1 MQDLRAVDLE
11 VWSLAQQEE
20 KRQANKVRLIASENY
35 VSHAVREASASV
47 FTNKYSEGYPGRRY
61 YEGQQ
66 NVDPLEELARQRAR
80 DVFGVKYVNVQ
91 PYSGSPANLAV
102 YFALLDPGDTFMG
115 QHLTH
120 GGHLTHG
127 WKANFSATYYNSVPY
142 HLNSD
147 GLIDYDE
154 IEKLAKEHRPK
165 LLISGASAYSRV
177 IDWERLAEIAHSV
190 DAYLLADIAHIAGLI
205 AGGAHPSPVGFAD
218 VITTTTHK
226 SLRGPRGAMVMTDDE
241 AIAKKVDRAIIPG
254 LQGGPHNNTTA
265 AIAVALAEAHTPEF
279 KVYARQ
285 VVTNASTL
293 ADALTERDY
302 QIISG
307 GTDNHLMLIDVT
319 NKGVSGKQAAQALD
333 LAGLETN
340 YNTIPDDPRKPFD
353 PSGLRLGT
361 PATTSRGMAETEM
374 GQIAEWIDRVVRDH
388 ENDAVLTEVREEVV
402 ALCDRFPA
410 PGLPG
415 SEV

>member
-241 AIAKKVDRAIIPG
+241 DIAKKVDRAIIPG